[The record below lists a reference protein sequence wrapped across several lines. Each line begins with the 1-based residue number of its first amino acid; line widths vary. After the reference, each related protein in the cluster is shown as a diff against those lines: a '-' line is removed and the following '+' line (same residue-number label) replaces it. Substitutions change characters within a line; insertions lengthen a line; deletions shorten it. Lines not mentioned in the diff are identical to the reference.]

1 MTDLAARLRERV
13 IAALGPAP
21 PDPLGVAVSGG
32 SDSLGLLAL
41 LSDWRAAGGPELRA
55 VTVDHKLR
63 PEAAEEAGQVA
74 RLCRDWGIPHAT
86 LDWTGW
92 DGTGNLPDQARRARY
107 RLMAEWA
114 AAHRIAC
121 ITLAHTLDDQA
132 ETFLMRLG
140 RAAGVDGLA
149 AMAPH
154 WHQGGVRFARPALE
168 LRREE
173 LREVLR
179 QRGLS
184 WVEDPSNADPA
195 YDRVRA
201 RQALKALAPLGI
213 EATALATVARNL
225 ADVRDTLY
233 TYVARAAREF
243 ARLDGGDVVFDRAGL
258 AALPP
263 EIARRLLQE
272 ALMWIGGADYPPRGA
287 AMARLLGSIEAGRG
301 LTLHGCRLIVRPDT
315 LRLTREEQAVAGH
328 RVPAGAVWDGR
339 WRLTGPDMD
348 GATVAA
354 LGEAG
359 LKCCPDR
366 RKIARP
372 AASLRVSPAVWRE
385 KTLVAAPL
393 AGMENGWRADLVVR
407 ENHDFAALLSH

>member
-1 MTDLAARLRERV
+1 MTDSAARLRARV
-13 IAALGPAP
+13 IAALGSAP

-41 LSDWRAAGGPELRA
+41 LDDWRAAGGPALRA

-63 PEAAEEAGQVA
+63 PEAAREAQRVA
-74 RLCRDWGIPHAT
+74 RLCRDWGIDHTT

-114 AAHRIAC
+114 AARGIAC
-121 ITLAHTLDDQA
+121 IAVAHTLDDQA

-149 AMAPH
+149 AMAPR
-154 WHQGGVRFARPALE
+154 WRQGGVGFARPALG

-173 LREVLR
+173 LRGILR
-179 QRGLS
+179 QRGVG
-184 WVEDPSNADPA
+184 WVEDPANADPA

-201 RQALKALAPLGI
+201 RQALAALGPLGI
-213 EATALATVARNL
+213 EAPALATVARNL
-225 ADVRDTLY
+225 ADVRDTLSV
-233 TYVARAAREF
+233 YVGRAARDV
-243 ARLDGGDVVFDRAGL
+243 ARLDAGDVVIDRKGL
-258 AALPP
+258 AAQPP

-272 ALMWIGGADYPPRGA
+272 ALMWIGGAEYPPRRE
-287 AMARLLGSIEAGRG
+287 AMARLLDSVAAGRG
-301 LTLHGCRLIVRPDT
+301 LTLHGCRILVRADT
-315 LRLTREEQAVAGH
+315 LRLLREERAVTGH

-339 WRLTGPDMD
+339 WRLTGPDMA

-393 AGMENGWRADLVVR
+393 AGMENGWRTELVAR
-407 ENHDFAALLSH
+407 ESHDFAALLSH